1 VPARENPARFSVV
14 PIRDIHIFIGEKNPT
29 PAMKTNFRRIS
40 MAKTPIRTA
49 FELDMAEESSDLR
62 LSKIPG
68 LDLKTNPTQPAL
80 EVKKVVQT
88 SMNPPWVTRR

>member
-1 VPARENPARFSVV
+1 VPARENPTRFSIV
-14 PIRDIHIFIGEKNPT
+14 PIKDIHIFIGETNPT
-29 PAMKTNFRRIS
+29 PATKTNFWQIG
-40 MAKTPIRTA
+40 MAETPIRTA
-49 FELDMAEESSDLR
+49 FELDMEEDSFDQR